1 MQPHCNL
8 TNLPSI
14 SWQAGRERER
24 TEQTASQHVIRG
36 PERMMRGIK
45 TDTEIE
51 KVMCVELC
59 VSKNTT
65 QHTKHLRAWVNIFF
79 LKTSPDSQNW
89 YLLQGI
95 ALKGVSIIVSIH

>member
-59 VSKNTT
+59 VSQRARKSKSY
-65 QHTKHLRAWVNIFF
+65 HYKSYRKDVRKEKGIYRMWTK
-79 LKTSPDSQNW
+79 
-89 YLLQGI
+89 
-95 ALKGVSIIVSIH
+95 